1 MLWIPLSYWSRF
13 SGKDEIGLG
22 SEDLMCNMNQG
33 LEEWDDWSS
42 SEGRCKCRDNLYSF
56 RIFDS
61 N

>member
-22 SEDLMCNMNQG
+22 SEDLMCKLYYMNQG

-56 RIFDS
+56 RI
-61 N
+61 